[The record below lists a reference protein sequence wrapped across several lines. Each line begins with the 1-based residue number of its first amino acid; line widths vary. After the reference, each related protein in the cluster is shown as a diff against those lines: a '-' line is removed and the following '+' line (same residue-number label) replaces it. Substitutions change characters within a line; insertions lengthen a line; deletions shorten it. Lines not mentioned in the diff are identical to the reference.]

1 MSIDELV
8 RHMATGGTGED
19 DRDDE
24 AARVRFTVAARHA
37 DTDPGAATRI
47 DRLAETVDAE
57 LSAYDQ
63 GLAALDHGDAG
74 AAQTFLLRAIPTGA
88 ENTAALVA
96 RLLARRLDDSI
107 EPDLHQAVADL
118 RAERLIVN
126 AAYRRQATA
135 AARLWNRSSPSH
147 EATGN
152 AEAGVEDLAEV
163 LLAAMEVKDPHTLH
177 HSQRIGEVAALIGRQ
192 AGLSDD
198 HLAAARLGG
207 LLHDIGK
214 LAVPITVL
222 RKAGPLT
229 EQEFQLIQAHVT
241 HGVSIV
247 GQVPQL
253 LRDVRETSAARTL
266 LGHALDGILYH
277 HERFD
282 GRGYLHGL
290 AGHDIPEIARL
301 IAVADAF
308 DAMTTA
314 RCYRPALP
322 IEKVV
327 AELNRHAGKIFDPAM
342 VEAFLVVLDEKGEQ
356 INHLVHLD
364 RADPVEHGEQG
375 PSTPADILQIIE
387 RR

>member
-1 MSIDELV
+1 MSIDQLV
-8 RHMATGGTGED
+8 RHLATSGTGD
-19 DRDDE
+19 DDHDDE
-24 AARVRFTVAARHA
+24 AAWARFTAAAQRV
-37 DTDPGAATRI
+37 DTDPGEAARI
-47 DRLAETVDAE
+47 DQLAEAIDTE

-63 GLAALDHGDAG
+63 GLAALDHGDAE
-74 AAQTFLLRAIPTGA
+74 AAQTFLLRAIPAGA
-88 ENTAALVA
+88 ENTAALVTH
-96 RLLARRLDDSI
+96 LLARRPDDFI
-107 EPDLHQAVADL
+107 ESDLRQAVADL

-126 AAYRRQATA
+126 AAYRRQNTT
-135 AARLWNRSSPSH
+135 AARLWHRSMPPH
-147 EATGN
+147 QATTN
-152 AEAGVEDLAEV
+152 IDADIEDLAEV
-163 LLAAMEVKDPHTLH
+163 LLAAMEAKDPHTLH
-177 HSQRIGEVAALIGRQ
+177 HSQRIGEMAALLGRQ
-192 AGLSDD
+192 VGLSDD

-214 LAVPITVL
+214 LAVPVTVL

-229 EQEFQLIQAHVT
+229 EHEFQQIQAHVT

-253 LRDVRETSAARTL
+253 RDVHETNAAATL

-314 RCYRPALP
+314 RCYHPALP

-327 AELNRHAGKIFDPAM
+327 AELHRYAGKIFDPTM
-342 VEAFLVVLDEKGEQ
+342 IEAFMVVLDEHGEQ
-356 INHLVHLD
+356 VEYLARLD
-364 RADPVEHGEQG
+364 RATLAEHGEQE
-375 PSTPADILQIIE
+375 SNTPADIMQIID

>member
-8 RHMATGGTGED
+8 RHLATDGTGED

-24 AARVRFTVAARHA
+24 AARARFTIAAQRA
-37 DTDPGAATRI
+37 DTDPGEAARL
-47 DRLAETVDAE
+47 DQLAEAVDAE

-63 GLAALDHGDAG
+63 GLTALDHGDAQ
-74 AAQTFLLRAIPTGA
+74 AAQTFLLRALPAGA
-88 ENTAALVA
+88 ENTTA
-96 RLLARRLDDSI
+96 LLAHLLSGRLDDFL
-107 EPDLHQAVADL
+107 EPDLHQAVAGI

-126 AAYRRQATA
+126 AAYRRQATTA
-135 AARLWNRSSPSH
+135 TRPWHRSVPPH
-147 EATGN
+147 ESTGDT
-152 AEAGVEDLAEV
+152 EAGIEDLAEV
-163 LLAAMEVKDPHTLH
+163 LLAAMGAKDPYTLH
-177 HSQRIGEVAALIGRQ
+177 HSRRIGDLVALLGRQ
-192 AGLSDD
+192 IGLSGD

-222 RKAGPLT
+222 DKTGPLT
-229 EQEFQLIQAHVT
+229 EHEFQMIQAHVT

-247 GQVPQL
+247 GHASQL
-253 LRDVRETSAARTL
+253 LRGVRETSAARTL

-282 GRGYLHGL
+282 GRGYLRGL

-327 AELNRHAGKIFDPAM
+327 AELRRHAGAIFDPTM
-342 VEAFLVVLDEKGEQ
+342 VEAFLVVLDEHGEQ
-356 INHLVHLD
+356 ISHLSCPD
-364 RADPVEHGEQG
+364 QTDPVEHAEQE
-375 PSTPADILQIIE
+375 PSTPADILHIIE
-387 RR
+387 HR